1 MAGAVYGEDPITL
14 GSLGNWL
21 VLLPDE
27 NPANP
32 PPRINRGQVQQSR
45 ELGHAHRGT
54 RLTVL
59 LVVHWLN
66 DSDAIT
72 TLRSF
77 CKGHRRS
84 RR

>member
-32 PPRINRGQVQQSR
+32 PPRINRGQVQTALSAFLCSR
-45 ELGHAHRGT
+45 AETGGT
-54 RLTVL
+54 RTEEP
-59 LVVHWLN
+59 
-66 DSDAIT
+66 D
-72 TLRSF
+72 
-77 CKGHRRS
+77 
-84 RR
+84 